1 MKQKPL
7 LSVRI
12 ICYNQEAFIEEALE
26 GIFGQKTNFS
36 YEVVIGDDLSTDT
49 TLEKIKKYMVKY
61 PDKINLLS
69 RKIGDDYYYNRKKLG
84 RLYNL
89 LNVMENCQGKYIA
102 LLDGDDY
109 WTDPYKLQK
118 QIDFLEEHPD
128 YALCFTDVN
137 KLNQN
142 TGKITNAL
150 IKNSYLS
157 AKPMPE
163 YFTYKDYFKNYFF
176 SPTLTSVFRNHIDIK
191 AIKPWFVKCGYGDLA
206 LWIYLSYT
214 KGKVKVLSDVTGVY
228 RKHNQGVFNQ
238 KNPFDKAKTH
248 RDVLRIT
255 AKNLGFSKKDFYIHG
270 YARQT
275 LNMLYATPNKMIK
288 IKLVLDLASFLLKKA
303 YPKLS
308 FEIIIFFIQKL
319 LRLKS
324 KPIIETLSKNL
335 LPC

>member
-1 MKQKPL
+1 MNIT
-7 LSVRI
+7 LSICIPTYNHKNYIKACLDGI
-12 ICYNQEAFIEEALE
+12 IMQNTNFAFEAL
-26 GIFGQKTNFS
+26 
-36 YEVVIGDDLSTDT
+36 VGDDHSTDGT
-49 TLEKIKKYMVKY
+49 TEIIKQYAKKS
-61 PDKINLLS
+61 PDKIIPILHP
-69 RKIGDDYYYNRKKLG
+69 
-84 RLYNL
+84 YNL
-89 LNVMENCQGKYIA
+89 SKIRFIPGKENFTYLLEKSRGKYIA
-102 LLDGDDY
+102 ICEGDDY

-142 TGKITNAL
+142 TGKITNTL